1 MATPNPNVATQ
12 IPADHPFKQSVAVVM
27 HIYVSAPPGYRMST
41 KRVAIF
47 VKEVKNGV
55 VTYLDGLQFEAK
67 TRRLIEFYTNVP
79 HDSEGQPLLP
89 YHLQWGSKEDK
100 AVEKALRR
108 GLAKQK
114 TVLTAMLNTY
124 PNWVNI

>member
-1 MATPNPNVATQ
+1 MATPNPNAVTQ
-12 IPADHPFKQSVAVVM
+12 IPADHPFKQGVAVVM
-27 HIYVSAPPGYRMST
+27 HIYVSAPPDYQMAS

-47 VKEVKNGV
+47 VREVKDGV
-55 VTYLDGLQFEAK
+55 VTYLDGLQPEAK
-67 TRRLIEFYTNVP
+67 TRRLIEFYTNAP
-79 HDSEGQPLLP
+79 RDSEGQLLLP

-114 TVLTAMLNTY
+114 TALTAMLNAY
-124 PNWVNI
+124 PNWVSI